1 MKILTKNIWLVTDV
15 DCVSNEWIGG
25 FSPLEIKIITQF
37 AVHPIL
43 HLFCGNSQIGEIR
56 VDINPKSQANM
67 VMNVFDY
74 IRVVKP
80 NVVTILMDPI
90 YCSVD
95 KTAEWR
101 RAYADVGMAKNDL
114 YIYPYDAARTK
125 VLFDWIKEVNPN
137 RVIIKS
143 SFITKVLKFA
153 FTHNP
158 EKKWIHIFGLRRRGI
173 EWILNQHLDFLVS
186 CDSQK
191 WRLTPFWRTC
201 HDAHNKGEKAKLKD
215 DSRLY
220 EFLTKEYLANMDTKE
235 KQKRLF

>member
-74 IRVVKP
+74 IHLFRAKPFSNPTPNEDKP
-80 NVVTILMDPI
+80 NVETILMDPI

-101 RAYADVGMAKNDL
+101 RAYADVGMVKNDL

-143 SFITKVLKFA
+143 LGHIPIDGFRITNGFNIYVGA
-153 FTHNP
+153 FKPARCIT
-158 EKKWIHIFGLRRRGI
+158 I
-173 EWILNQHLDFLVS
+173 
-186 CDSQK
+186 
-191 WRLTPFWRTC
+191 
-201 HDAHNKGEKAKLKD
+201 
-215 DSRLY
+215 Y
-220 EFLTKEYLANMDTKE
+220 ERENG
-235 KQKRLF
+235 RLF

>member
-1 MKILTKNIWLVTDV
+1 MKILSKNIWLVTDV

-25 FSPLEIKIITQF
+25 FSPLEVKMINQF

-74 IRVVKP
+74 IRAVKP
-80 NVVTILMDPI
+80 NVETILMDPI

-101 RAYADVGMAKNDL
+101 RAYADVGMIKNDL

-125 VLFDWIKEVNPN
+125 VLFDWIKTVNPF

-143 SFITKVLKFA
+143 LGHYPMEGYRITNGFNIYVGAYKPA
-153 FTHNP
+153 RCIT
-158 EKKWIHIFGLRRRGI
+158 I
-173 EWILNQHLDFLVS
+173 
-186 CDSQK
+186 
-191 WRLTPFWRTC
+191 
-201 HDAHNKGEKAKLKD
+201 
-215 DSRLY
+215 Y
-220 EFLTKEYLANMDTKE
+220 ERENG
-235 KQKRLF
+235 RLF